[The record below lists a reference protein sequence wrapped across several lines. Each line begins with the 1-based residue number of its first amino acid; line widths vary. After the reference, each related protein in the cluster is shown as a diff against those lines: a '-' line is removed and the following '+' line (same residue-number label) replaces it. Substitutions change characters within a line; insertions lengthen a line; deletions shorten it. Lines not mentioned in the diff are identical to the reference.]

1 VHGQAAFA
9 RRVKA
14 RPPYLL
20 LLAAAAV
27 TLFGAPALE

>member
-1 VHGQAAFA
+1 MG
-9 RRVKA
+9 RR
-14 RPPYLL
+14 RSPGELRPGPPYLL